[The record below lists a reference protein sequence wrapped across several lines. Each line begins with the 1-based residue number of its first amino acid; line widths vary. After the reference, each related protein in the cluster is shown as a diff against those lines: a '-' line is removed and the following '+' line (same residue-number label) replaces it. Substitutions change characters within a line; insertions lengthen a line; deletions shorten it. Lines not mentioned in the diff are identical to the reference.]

1 VKRSA
6 LTIIITACIFF
17 LTIFQV
23 FAADDSPVLSGMI
36 SDVDGKGVEGA
47 SVFVYTGPD
56 IRRPAD
62 FISGRTGKDGRFR
75 LVLPPGK
82 YWVVARLKKTEGY
95 GPLMPGD
102 KHSGE
107 PRVLEV
113 VPHPN
118 IESDFTVADIK
129 EAALMK
135 SKTRDDF
142 IKIKG
147 RILDEQGV
155 PVKAGYVIANKSE
168 KKTDM
173 PDYLS
178 VWTDDEGHYMIYLP
192 RGKYYMGA
200 ASHFPP
206 GKGGRADRTMF
217 FDADMLDLDIILRPE
232 ADALSN

>member
-1 VKRSA
+1 MKRSA
-6 LTIIITACIFF
+6 LVIILAACIS
-17 LTIFQV
+17 LTVCPV

-36 SDVDGKGVEGA
+36 SDVAGKGVEGA

-62 FISGRTGKDGRFR
+62 FISGRTGRDGRFR

-118 IESDFTVADIK
+118 IEADFTVADIR
-129 EAALMK
+129 EAALIRY
-135 SKTRDDF
+135 KTRDDF
-142 IKIKG
+142 IRIKG
-147 RILDEQGV
+147 RVLDEQGL

-178 VWTDDEGHYMIYLP
+178 GWTDDEGHYMIYLP
-192 RGKYYMGA
+192 RGKYYLGA
-200 ASHFPP
+200 ASVFPP
-206 GKGGRADRTMF
+206 GKGVLVDRAVF
-217 FDADMLDLDIILRPE
+217 FDADMPGLDITLRPE
-232 ADALSN
+232 AGALSN